1 MFSAFVATFIASLFL
16 NFRHD
21 RRTPIPQSSSSSSKL
36 SPNTK
41 VIRIPV
47 SHHCTDKEPSL
58 VLLHRSTAQYSSS
71 LQLHLH
77 PTIQLQDL
85 KFWKSG
91 RYIHQSI
98 IHFDHLLTYPPTH
111 TRSPCLSIKAA
122 HALCLSPELVVALHS
137 HIHTC
142 STYVHIHDFS
152 SHGII
157 QHWPLY
163 DLATHSILTSR
174 GYQ

>member
-1 MFSAFVATFIASLFL
+1 MIVE
-16 NFRHD
+16 H
-21 RRTPIPQSSSSSSKL
+21 L
-36 SPNTK
+36 SPK
-41 VIRIPV
+41 LKLKFEAQPQYE
-47 SHHCTDKEPSL
+47 SHSCSCFTPLYGQGTLPRSSPQIY
-58 VLLHRSTAQYSSS
+58 STAQFIPPTPSPPNNSITRLEVLEVRS
-71 LQLHLH
+71 LY
-77 PTIQLQDL
+77 P
-85 KFWKSG
+85 SV
-91 RYIHQSI
+91 
-98 IHFDHLLTYPPTH
+98 DHLLTYPPTH

-157 QHWPLY
+157 QHWLLY